1 MKIPKRIIE
10 NEIGA
15 KDVEI
20 LNRLTDAEFFHEFEE
35 EIVRKLAAEC
45 VISVEEAEARFKTL
59 KEKEIVKG
67 FSAQVDQLK
76 IWDYKV
82 FTFVK
87 VSLSPPL
94 VEEDI
99 AGRYPSS
106 WVDIG
111 ELLRKFVEEDDL
123 AKKILREAY
132 TLVGTEWDV
141 LLVTNTNDLSEW
153 REMLERLIRKGF
165 VSMAWSVLPLEGAPY
180 IFRPI
185 SCPSSEEVKSA
196 LEEIKKRLT
205 KD

>member
-10 NEIGA
+10 NEIEA

-20 LNRLTDAEFFHEFEE
+20 LNKLTDPKFLGEFEG
-35 EIVRKLAAEC
+35 EIVRKLATEC
-45 VISVEEAEARFKTL
+45 EISVEEAEKRIKAL
-59 KEKEIVKG
+59 KDKEIVKG
-67 FSAQVDQLK
+67 FSALVDPLK
-76 IWDYKV
+76 IWDNRL

-94 VEEDI
+94 VEESI
-99 AGRYPSS
+99 AVRYPTS

-111 ELLRKFVEEDDL
+111 EILREFVEEDDI

-132 TLVGTEWDV
+132 TLIGTEWD
-141 LLVTNTNDLSEW
+141 LLIITTTNDISEW
-153 REMLERLIRKGF
+153 REMIERLIGMGF
-165 VSMAWSVLPLEGAPY
+165 VSMAWSVLPMEGAPY

-185 SCPSSEEVKSA
+185 SCPSVEEVKSA
-196 LEEIKKRLT
+196 LEEIKKRLK

>member
-10 NEIGA
+10 NEIEV

-20 LNRLTDAEFFHEFEE
+20 LNKLTDAEFFREFEG
-35 EIVRKLAAEC
+35 EIARKLAVEC
-45 VISVEEAEARFKTL
+45 VISVEEAEERIKVL
-59 KEKEIVKG
+59 KEKGIVKG

-76 IWDYKV
+76 IWDNKV

-94 VEEDI
+94 LEESI
-99 AGRYPSS
+99 AGRYPTS

-132 TLVGTEWDV
+132 TLVGTEWD
-141 LLVTNTNDLSEW
+141 LLIITTTNDLSEW
-153 REMLERLIRKGF
+153 REMIERLIGMGF
-165 VSMAWSVLPLEGAPY
+165 VSMAWSVLPMEGAPY
-180 IFRPI
+180 IYRPI

-196 LEEIKKRLT
+196 LEEIKKRLKT
-205 KD
+205 A

>member
-10 NEIGA
+10 NEIEV

-20 LNRLTDAEFFHEFEE
+20 LNKLTDAEFFREFEE
-35 EIVRKLAAEC
+35 EIVRKLAVEC
-45 VISVEEAEARFKTL
+45 VISVEEAETRFKTL

-94 VEEDI
+94 LEEDI
-99 AGRYPSS
+99 AGKYPTS

-111 ELLRKFVEEDDL
+111 NILREFVEEDDL

-132 TLVGTEWDV
+132 TLVGTEWDL

-153 REMLERLIRKGF
+153 REMIERLIRKGF
-165 VSMAWSVLPLEGAPY
+165 VSMAWSVLPMEGAPY
-180 IFRPI
+180 IYRPI
-185 SCPSSEEVKSA
+185 SCPPVEEVKSA

-205 KD
+205 KA